1 MSETLKAPN
10 IRELSLPLGG
20 AAICRC
26 GVADGWLNGSK
37 ILRIAPSN
45 SIVLAAKHPHGGD
58 PGKPFFFHESL
69 CQGYQNCVTPHNVW
83 SPLPFKNRAD
93 HE

>member
-37 ILRIAPSN
+37 ILRIALSN
-45 SIVLAAKHPHGGD
+45 SPIQAGLIRVQELATQATKRGVCSGRSPR
-58 PGKPFFFHESL
+58 PG
-69 CQGYQNCVTPHNVW
+69 TMT
-83 SPLPFKNRAD
+83 
-93 HE
+93 

>member
-26 GVADGWLNGSK
+26 DVADGWLNGSK
-37 ILRIAPSN
+37 ILPVTLPN
-45 SIVLAAKHPHGGD
+45 SPIQAGRMQPVVA
-58 PGKPFFFHESL
+58 
-69 CQGYQNCVTPHNVW
+69 
-83 SPLPFKNRAD
+83 SP
-93 HE
+93 